1 MKNIKKP
8 VKRKSSSSVRRA
20 RRSKKATPA
29 PGVFNRFMLSLSN
42 RWTPRYTLI
51 SFIVIFVTLGSLWL
65 VLSRASTTSD
75 LATSAGLATAHLDP
89 TGNTLPATNY
99 AVPANATFMST
110 TGNDSNDGKSVDRP
124 VKSINSAVAK
134 TASGGTI
141 VMRGGEYRDWHNNNN
156 QSVKIVD
163 KGLTIQAYPGES
175 PWFNGSDIVNDGW
188 TSDGSGH
195 WVRTWETPSFCD
207 GKYYSYSKPP
217 YTPQGWNTGSRSII
231 DTSIKETACMYE
243 DAANDPAYP
252 MAGDPQQVF
261 MNNDLLQEVDSKSK
275 LKEGTFYYDWYARK
289 MYVGTN
295 PSDKTVEMSARPM
308 AIVVA
313 GAASDVHKILGIGFK
328 KYATN
333 GGEGALS
340 TGAVYFTRKT
350 ILENSVFTQNATN
363 AIAMSNP
370 LPGTSIKH
378 TVVARNGGSGM
389 TANGASKTPGAR
401 NDILIEANIFSGNNV
416 EQGGLYCNRACGPSN
431 VKLAHMVG
439 FTAKDNIFEKSS
451 ARAPGFWCDLDCSD
465 AVIVNNIVRYN
476 GGHGIYYEVSSRG
489 IIASNILYDNYG
501 SGIAVAASDTKIY
514 NNTIV
519 NKYVASGSRVQ
530 AIWIYDDVRQAPI
543 GKTWPWHNPDHGPNT
558 SNVQLANNVIA
569 GPEGK
574 EGPRLINALNGNDG
588 QGGNT
593 TADKYFSVFDYNA
606 YYYAPKQALY
616 GYISSDG
623 LRSTGDMVRLSN
635 GKFENNT
642 IAELQNDNL
651 FVNRSNNDYRLN
663 ESSTAHT
670 NKGLGLPS
678 DVAKA
683 LGLSM
688 GARLPRGAIFP
699 ANTTAP
705 TPPPAQDTKGPA
717 IAITQPAPGA
727 TVSNTTSI
735 TATAT
740 DDSSIQKL
748 ELLVDGKVKSAD
760 TASPYAFSIN
770 TKDYANGNT
779 VFLIRGYDIHGNVG
793 EASITLQIHNVTP
806 PSPTEPTPSQPPA
819 ADTQTPTTP
828 SSLSRSLSADWGRF
842 RYNLVLKW
850 NASTDNT
857 GVSYYTVTRN
867 NSSLGTTTSQS
878 FTDKTIAKDIDYTY
892 GVTAHDKAGNV
903 SSKATVHARASCFLV
918 WCSL

>member
-1 MKNIKKP
+1 MKNTKKLP
-8 VKRKSSSSVRRA
+8 KRKLPNPA
-20 RRSKKATPA
+20 RRTRRNKKTTPVVM
-29 PGVFNRFMLSLSN
+29 GVFDRAIASLSN
-42 RWTPRYTLI
+42 RWTSRHSLI
-51 SFIVIFVTLGSLWL
+51 SFIIIFGVLGSLWL
-65 VLSRASTTSD
+65 VLSRASTTGD
-75 LATSAGLATAHLDP
+75 LATSAGLATEHLEP

-99 AVPANATFMST
+99 AIPANATFMST

-124 VKSINSAVAK
+124 VKTINSAVAK

-141 VMRGGEYRDWHNNNN
+141 VMRGGEYRDWYNNNN

-175 PWFNGSDIVNDGW
+175 PWFNGSNVVNDGW
-188 TSDGSGH
+188 SSDGSGH
-195 WVRTWETPSFCD
+195 WVRAWETPSFCD

-217 YTPQGWNTGSRSII
+217 YTPQGWNTSSRSII

-243 DAANDPAYP
+243 DAANDPVYP

-261 MNNDLLQEVDSKSK
+261 MNNNLLQEVDSKSK

-295 PSDKTVEMSARPM
+295 PSGKTVEMSARPM
-308 AIVVA
+308 AMVVA
-313 GAASDVHKILGIGFK
+313 GPSNSTHKILGIGFK

-333 GGEGALS
+333 GGEGTLS

-363 AIAMSNP
+363 AISMSNP

-389 TANGASKTPGAR
+389 TANGESKTPGAR
-401 NDILIEANIFSGNNV
+401 NDILVEANIFSANNA
-416 EQGGLYCNRACGPSN
+416 EHGGLYCNRACGPSN
-431 VKLAHMVG
+431 VKFAHMVG

-465 AVIVNNIVRYN
+465 AVIVNNIVRDN
-476 GGHGIYYEVSSRG
+476 DGHGIFYEVSSRG
-489 IIASNILYDNYG
+489 IIASNIIYDNYG

-519 NKYVASGSRVQ
+519 NRYVASSSRVQ
-530 AIWIYDDVRQAPI
+530 AIWIYDDVRQAPV
-543 GKTWPWHNPDHGPNT
+543 GKAWPWHKPDIGPNT
-558 SNVQLANNVIA
+558 SNVELANNVIS

-606 YYYAPKQALY
+606 YYYASKQALY

-623 LRSTGDMVRLSN
+623 LRSTSDMVRLSN

-642 IAELQNDNL
+642 IAELQDNDL
-651 FVNRSNNDYRLN
+651 FINRSDNDYRLN
-663 ESSTAHT
+663 KSSTAYT
-670 NKGLGLPS
+670 NKGLALPS

-683 LGLSM
+683 LGVNT
-688 GARLPRGAIFP
+688 GAKLPRGAIFT
-699 ANTTAP
+699 ANTSTP
-705 TPPPAQDTKGPA
+705 PPPAQDTKGPI
-717 IAITQPAPGA
+717 IAITEPTAGA
-727 TVSNTTSI
+727 TVSNTASI
-735 TATAT
+735 SATAT

-748 ELLVDGKVKSAD
+748 ELLVDGKVKITD
-760 TASPYAFSIN
+760 TTSPFTFSIN
-770 TKDYANGNT
+770 TKEYTNGNATFT
-779 VFLIRGYDIHGNVG
+779 VRGYDVHGNVG
-793 EASITLQIHNVTP
+793 DASITLQINNAISPT
-806 PSPTEPTPSQPPA
+806 PTEPEPPKLPT
-819 ADTQTPTTP
+819 ADTQAPTTP
-828 SSLSRSLSADWGRF
+828 SSLSRSLSADWGKF

-867 NSSLGTTTSQS
+867 NSRLGTTASLN
-878 FTDKTIAKDIDYTY
+878 FIDKTIEKDTDYTY

-903 SSKATVHARASCFLV
+903 SSKTTVHARASCFWI